1 MAHSPGPTASNPPP
15 PHSASHSRLGLADG
29 WGVITSLRFNQD
41 FGCFMATLRDTPS
54 GANPRGGFRI
64 FNVDPIRE
72 LAHVPSSQVG
82 SIVKA
87 EMLYRTNLIAVIPSG
102 LPTPNGPVYAENTVM
117 VYDSEKKKMRVEFTL
132 PEKVLSVRV
141 KRDKVITVCRQVSR
155 LTRGRSSCRESSI
168 SVFSFPNACQT
179 LFTISTR
186 DNPRGLCEVSPIRS
200 TSSSEAELMV
210 FPGYKAGSIQLVDL
224 ATTEQH
230 VSSAPVTINAHQSEL
245 WCLAVNQQ
253 GTMIAT
259 ASAKGT
265 LIRIWDA
272 VKRQMLVELRRGTD
286 QALLYCI
293 NFSTSNE
300 WLCCSSDKGTVHI
313 FALQNYSLNRRS
325 NFSKIG
331 LPGAYAGSQW
341 SLASFTV
348 PQEVACICAFGAQD
362 AIFAACLDG
371 SFHKYSF
378 TADGKCNQVAYDV
391 FTDMWEDSAWD
402 ALRR

>member
-1 MAHSPGPTASNPPP
+1 MASTTPRHLAPSPHAVSPP
-15 PHSASHSRLGLADG
+15 SAGGHSRLGLADG

-41 FGCFMATLRDTPS
+41 FGGFSATLQDTP
-54 GANPRGGFRI
+54 GGVGPVRGGFRL

-72 LAHVPSSQVG
+72 LAHVPSAQVG
-82 SIVKA
+82 SIVRA
-87 EMLYRTNLIAVIPSG
+87 EMLHRTNLIALIPSG
-102 LPTPNGPVYAENTVM
+102 LPTPHGPVFAENTVM
-117 VYDSEKKKMRVEFTL
+117 IYDCEKKTMRVEFTL

-141 KRDKVITVCRQVSR
+141 KRDKLIAVCRF
-155 LTRGRSSCRESSI
+155 SI
-168 SVFSFPNACQT
+168 TVFSFPNRCQT

-186 DNPRGLCEVSPIRS
+186 DNPRGLCEVSPMRS
-200 TSSSEAELMV
+200 LSSSDLEFMA
-210 FPGYKAGSIQLVDL
+210 FPGYKTGSVQLIDL

-230 VSSAPVTINAHQSEL
+230 VSSAPVTINAHQSQL
-245 WCLAVNQQ
+245 WCLAINQQ

-259 ASAKGT
+259 ASEKGT

-272 VKRQMLVELRRGTD
+272 AKRQMLVELRRGTD
-286 QALLYCI
+286 QARLYCI
-293 NFSTSNE
+293 NFSVSNE

-313 FALQNYSLNRRS
+313 FALQNYSLNKRS
-325 NFSKIG
+325 NFSKFG

-348 PQEVACICAFGAQD
+348 PQEVACICAFGPQD
-362 AIFAACLDG
+362 TIFAACLDG
-371 SFHKYSF
+371 SFHKYIF
-378 TADGKCNQVAYDV
+378 TADGKCDQVAYDV